1 MSPALIAALA
11 VAAVLAGGILGVAGL
26 AGTVGPARPPSR
38 LAALAHRA
46 SGADLAPAVRRRR
59 GILLI
64 VGLLALIIGWL
75 YTGIPTVGLIAGGT
89 VIAGPWLFGA
99 GRREKVVIARLEAIE
114 IWTRRLADVVR
125 SGTGLHQ
132 AIIVS
137 TADAPAAIA
146 SEVADLAT
154 ELRSDVSTWDA
165 LRSFA
170 DRLADPSSDEVI
182 AALMLNAKERGPR
195 LADVLDRV
203 STGIADLVT
212 MRREVASGRTDARL
226 SGQILTGLTLAGL
239 VVLLVNK
246 SYMRPYHTFE
256 GQAVLAFCVATFAVL
271 LVWARQLNMP
281 RRIPRL
287 LRAASPRSAAAS
299 PRSAAPA
306 SARMTGGS

>member
-1 MSPALIAALA
+1 MSPRLIAALA
-11 VAAVLAGGILGVAGL
+11 VAVALAGFMIVVIGLLGTTGPSRPSSQATNFVRRMLGSDLPRAARQRRGGLLILGLV
-26 AGTVGPARPPSR
+26 
-38 LAALAHRA
+38 
-46 SGADLAPAVRRRR
+46 
-59 GILLI
+59 
-64 VGLLALIIGWL
+64 ALIGGWL
-75 YTGIPTVGLIAGGT
+75 YSGIPTVGIVAGGA

-99 GRREKVVIARLEAIE
+99 GRTEKVMIARLEAIE

-146 SEVADLAT
+146 AEVAELAT

-165 LRSFA
+165 LRAFA
-170 DRLADPSSDEVI
+170 DRLGDPSSDEVI

-203 STGIADLVT
+203 SGGISDLIT

-226 SGQILTGLTLAGL
+226 SGQILTGLTLGGL

-256 GQAVLAFCVATFAVL
+256 GQAVLAFCVAAFAAL
-271 LVWARQLNMP
+271 LFWARQLNLP
-281 RRIPRL
+281 RRVPRL
-287 LRAASPRSAAAS
+287 LRGPT
-299 PRSAAPA
+299 
-306 SARMTGGS
+306 ARPGGSRTSDSVQVTGEMS